1 MSNIKKLLFVVCF
14 VLLTLVAPTV
24 IMLFFINAAE
34 AFYIYLIVYI
44 LILFAIL
51 GYVVSRLISIEKK
64 MDSFF
69 EDIRKQNAAIAY
81 KILANGDQGSQ
92 TPAES
97 TKTEIPATDASVDT
111 TRIKLNPDDPL
122 IPSPKKKTVDEGFDD
137 FK

>member
-51 GYVVSRLISIEKK
+51 GYVISRLISMEKK

-81 KILANGDQGSQ
+81 KILANDPQGGQAPLESSKEE
-92 TPAES
+92 TPV
-97 TKTEIPATDASVDT
+97 TETPVDT
-111 TRIKLNPDDPL
+111 TRVKLNPDDPL